1 MFLIACNSTFFNQT
15 TYSTGNASSPYSVAV
30 VDVNDD
36 NNPDIVVANSAT
48 NNVGVLLNA
57 GNGTFLN
64 QTTYST
70 GNGSASRWVVV
81 VDVNSDSQPDIVVAN
96 NGLNNVGVLFNAGN
110 GTFLNQTTY
119 STGAGSGLRSVA
131 VADVNGDNK
140 PDIVVPNNGLNN
152 VGVLLNAGNGTFL
165 NQTTYTTGSGPYSVA
180 VADVNSDN
188 KPDIVVANA
197 NSNNVGVLLNAGNGT
212 FLNQVTYTTG
222 TGSTP
227 RSVVIVDVNNDNKP
241 DIVVGN
247 SGANNVGVFLNTGN
261 GTFLNQTTYS
271 TGTGSS
277 PYSVAVVDVNCDNNP
292 DIVVTNS
299 ATANV
304 GVLLNA
310 GNGTF
315 LNQTTYT
322 TGTASAPRSVA
333 VVDVNS
339 DMKPDIVVGEFSSNN
354 VGVLLHY

>member
-1 MFLIACNSTFFNQT
+1 MFFNQT
-15 TYSTGNASSPYSVAV
+15 TYSTGNGSNPYSVAV
-30 VDVNDD
+30 VDVNGD

-48 NNVGVLLNA
+48 NNVGVLFNA

-96 NGLNNVGVLFNAGN
+96 NGFNNVGVLLNAGN

-119 STGAGSGLRSVA
+119 TTGTGSGLRSVA
-131 VADVNGDNK
+131 VADVNSDNK

-165 NQTTYTTGSGPYSVA
+165 NQTTYTTSAGPYSVA

-188 KPDIVVANA
+188 KPDIVVVNSNA
-197 NSNNVGVLLNAGNGT
+197 NNVGVLLNAGNGT
-212 FLNQVTYTTG
+212 FLTQVTYTTAV
-222 TGSTP
+222 GSTP
-227 RSVVIVDVNNDNKP
+227 RSVVVVDVNSDNNPDIVVGNSATNNVGVFLNKGNGTFLTQVTYSTGTGSTPYALVVVDVNCDNKP
-241 DIVVGN
+241 DIVV
-247 SGANNVGVFLNTGN
+247 A
-261 GTFLNQTTYS
+261 
-271 TGTGSS
+271 
-277 PYSVAVVDVNCDNNP
+277 
-292 DIVVTNS
+292 NS

-322 TGTASAPRSVA
+322 TSAGPYSVA
-333 VVDVNS
+333 VADVNN
-339 DMKPDIVVGEFSSNN
+339 DNKPDIVVGEFSSNN